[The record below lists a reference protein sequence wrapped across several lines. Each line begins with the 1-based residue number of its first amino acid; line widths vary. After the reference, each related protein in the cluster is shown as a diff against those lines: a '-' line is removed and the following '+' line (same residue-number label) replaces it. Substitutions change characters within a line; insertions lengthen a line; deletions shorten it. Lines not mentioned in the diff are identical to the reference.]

1 MSVFIKKDL
10 ENNLI
15 VKYAG
20 KLDIDSSAEYGMAIN
35 DAIDDADSINALI
48 LDFSEITYIA
58 SIGLRVL
65 IELYQKLNKTSEIR
79 VIKAQP
85 QVLDV
90 IKMTGFDKFLK
101 IFN

>member
-1 MSVFIKKDL
+1 MGIYIKRDL
-10 ENNLI
+10 ESNLF

-20 KLDIDSSAEYGMAIN
+20 KLDIDSSAEYGMAVN
-35 DAIDDADSINALI
+35 DAIEETDNIKALI

-58 SIGLRVL
+58 SIGLRIL
-65 IELYQKLNKTSEIR
+65 LELYQKLNNTCEIR
-79 VIKAQP
+79 IVKAQP

-101 IFN
+101 II

>member
-1 MSVFIKKDL
+1 MSVDIKKDL
-10 ENNLI
+10 ESNLF
-15 VKYAG
+15 VKYEG

-35 DAIDDADSINALI
+35 DAIDEMDNIKALI
-48 LDFSEITYIA
+48 LDFSQITYIA

-65 IELYQKLNKTSEIR
+65 LELYQKLNKTCEIR
-79 VIKAQP
+79 IIKAQP

-101 IFN
+101 II